1 MFTYFVEIYF
11 LMSDCLSFFTRILW
25 TVLALLRRFQCPIVS
40 PQPWIINQIREWL
53 HCGTCKLAPGATIH
67 KWCMA
72 SRGAN
77 HKITMGATLDLI
89 KIKLA
94 HRKELTLDCPKAPN
108 LMIWKLEIHLNVF
121 SDTRYNFQAYQP
133 YTLLIPD
140 NRKDIACFPK

>member
-1 MFTYFVEIYF
+1 
-11 LMSDCLSFFTRILW
+11 
-25 TVLALLRRFQCPIVS
+25 
-40 PQPWIINQIREWL
+40 
-53 HCGTCKLAPGATIH
+53 
-67 KWCMA
+67 MA

-89 KIKLA
+89 KIKQA

-121 SDTRYNFQAYQP
+121 SDTRYNFQANQP
-133 YTLLIPD
+133 YTILIPD